1 MVAFLRFL
9 LCYLIICLPCSFLF
23 GQKRD
28 AYIFKHISTESG
40 LSNSTIE
47 CIFQDH
53 SGLIWIGTRN
63 GLNRI
68 EGDHITTFY
77 HDNQD
82 SGTISN
88 DYITDITEDNQ
99 HHLWLGTRNGINKL
113 DLHKGSFH
121 SVNIPNASLPL
132 IVNKIACDSS
142 GYIWV
147 ATANSGLFKINPAN
161 NKAPSITNLVS
172 PTWNK
177 SNTVNTL
184 YIDKY
189 QNIWFSTPSGLYSY
203 GTQTN
208 NWKQW
213 LDNSRL
219 QDCNIIKILSADD
232 HTLILGTEKNGLLIF
247 NHRNNVLQK
256 IDQYGTDHFRVSNN
270 MIKSLWKDNDGTIW
284 IGTLTGL
291 DHLNYPA
298 DSITHLYSEQD
309 NEYALSQKTISSIF
323 RDKESNLWVG
333 THRGGLNIS
342 YAKLSFFKTFR
353 LSPKNGALHYEDIKT
368 FWEAPNGK
376 IWTGTDGGGINIL
389 DPVTGLFSYLKHDS
403 SNHTSI
409 SSNAIL
415 DIYADRSDNLWLATW
430 GGGLNKY
437 LPGAHTFI
445 HYRHRETDATS
456 IPSDYVQR
464 IYQDKEGLL
473 WVCTYFGGLALL
485 DPQTGKFT
493 PFDQS
498 GISMDKLSGRNILS
512 IIEDNYQ
519 RLWVG
524 TDDGGLNCIDKKNRT
539 IQHYF
544 IDKNTSIPDLRVLFI
559 DNQSRLWVG
568 EKGLFRFDPQ
578 KNKFVAYKTGSLLDN
593 VIIKSIEQDSKGLLW
608 ISTSNGLFSLN
619 LQTNNVQRF
628 NNKDDLQGEEFED
641 NASLK
646 SRTGIMYFG
655 GLKGFN
661 SFHPELLMRQLKSPK
676 LLFTG
681 LTILDNPHS
690 PMNRVLL
697 LPDAI
702 TLSYLENSFTIQC
715 ANAIYSDIG
724 NHNIVYRLKGIS
736 NNWQEAVG
744 NKISFNHLAPG
755 SYQLE
760 ICSNASDM
768 SNPIDS
774 KTITIIITPPF
785 WQNNWFIAL
794 IILLLGGLIFWLMSI
809 KRKKELKQLREQNE
823 KEITEMQVQ
832 MFTNISHELRT
843 PLTMISVPIET
854 LMNEDTNS
862 KNQKTYRSI
871 YANTQKLQQLLK
883 EILDFSKL
891 KKEDTPLR
899 VSKGNMV
906 QLGSEV
912 TDAYQFLASQ
922 KGIKLHYN
930 SDTENFE
937 TYYDHSIVEKIMNNL
952 LSNAIKYTGNGGQVH
967 FTIHFTGVSPKPYFK
982 YIDTIGMPPR
992 SPLICI
998 LVRDNGIGITE
1009 GSLPNIFHRY
1019 FRTND
1024 RHIGAGIGLAFVK
1037 HLVLK
1042 HKGSIIVSS
1051 EKGKGTEFMILLPSA
1066 LNAFNQQE
1074 LTHENIAAFTNLE
1087 EPGADYNYNE
1097 HQKEKAHKNA
1107 PTILIVEDNQEVQ
1120 HLIENLLDKDYN
1132 IQLASNGQDALQLIT
1147 NNMPQ
1152 LIISDIMMP
1161 VMDGIEFCK
1170 SVRSDNLTAHIPI
1183 ILLTAKESDQ
1193 SYLEGIE
1200 TGADYYF
1207 IKPFKPN
1214 ILKKTIE
1221 RIFQKRAQWKS
1232 HLLQEAHLSVLE
1244 ITQSQSDK
1252 ALLQNLIDI
1261 IESNIQNADF
1271 KVDDLCK
1278 EISMSKT
1285 KLYLKIKE
1293 ITGGSY
1299 IELVKD
1305 LKMKKAATLLTTTSY
1320 SISEIM
1326 DMVGIQSQSYFS
1338 KTFKSTF
1345 GKSPSAYF
1353 QGK

>member
-1 MVAFLRFL
+1 MAAFLRIL
-9 LCYLIICLPCSFLF
+9 LCCVIISIPGRHLF

-28 AYIFKHISTESG
+28 VYIFKHISTESG

-68 EGDHITTFY
+68 EGDHITNFY
-77 HDNQD
+77 HDNRD

-88 DYITDITEDNQ
+88 DYITDITEDTQ

-113 DLHKGSFH
+113 DLHKGFFH
-121 SVNIPNASLPL
+121 SVHIPNTSLPL
-132 IVNKIACDSS
+132 IVNKIECDSS

-147 ATANSGLFKINPAN
+147 ATANNGLFRINTKN
-161 NKAPSITNLVS
+161 NKATSFANPALPSWPKN
-172 PTWNK
+172 
-177 SNTVNTL
+177 NTINTL
-184 YIDKY
+184 YIDKH
-189 QNIWFSTPSGLYSY
+189 QHIWFSTPSGLFSY
-203 GTQTN
+203 NMQTN
-208 NWKQW
+208 SWQQW
-213 LDNSRL
+213 LDKTRL
-219 QDCNIIKILSADD
+219 QEANIIKILRVNE
-232 HTLILGTEKNGLLIF
+232 HTLILGTEKNGLLVF
-247 NHRNNVLQK
+247 NHTKNNLQR
-256 IDQYGTDHFRVSNN
+256 IDQYGTDPFRVSNN
-270 MIKSLWKDNDGTIW
+270 MIKSLWKDNDGSIW

-291 DHLNYPA
+291 DHLNYKT

-353 LSPKNGALHYEDIKT
+353 LSPKKGALHYEDIKT
-368 FWEAPNGK
+368 FWEAPKGK

-389 DPVTGLFSYLKHDS
+389 DPNTGLFAYLKHDS
-403 SNHTSI
+403 SNSNSI

-415 DIYADRSDNLWLATW
+415 DIYADRANNLWIATW

-437 LPGAHTFI
+437 LPGTHSFV
-445 HYRHRETDATS
+445 HYRHIETDATS

-464 IYQDKEGLL
+464 IYQDREGLI

-485 DPQTGKFT
+485 NPKTGRFT

-498 GISMDKLSGRNILS
+498 GIAKGKLSGKNTLS
-512 IIEDNYQ
+512 IIEDDQQ
-519 RLWVG
+519 RIWVG
-524 TDDGGLNCIDKKNRT
+524 TDDGGLNCIDKKSRT

-559 DNQSRLWVG
+559 DSDKHLWVG
-568 EKGLFRFDPQ
+568 EKGLFKFDIQ
-578 KNKFVAYKTGSLLDN
+578 KNNFVPYTTGSLLDN
-593 VIIKSIEQDSKGLLW
+593 VIIKSIEQDTKGLLW

-619 LQTNNVQRF
+619 LQSNNVQRF

-681 LTILDNPHS
+681 LTILDNPQS
-690 PMNRVLL
+690 SLNKVLL
-697 LPDAI
+697 LPEQI

-755 SYQLE
+755 RYQLE
-760 ICSNASDM
+760 ICSNASDLN
-768 SNPIDS
+768 NPIDS
-774 KTITIIITPPF
+774 KTIVIFITPPF
-785 WQNNWFIAL
+785 WQNNWFISL
-794 IILLLGGLIFWLMSI
+794 IIILLGGLIFWLISI

-854 LMNEDTNS
+854 LMNEETNP
-862 KNQKTYRSI
+862 KNQRVYRSI
-871 YANTQKLQQLLK
+871 YANTQKLQQLLN

-899 VSKGNMV
+899 VTKGNIG
-906 QLGSEV
+906 QLGKEV
-912 TDAYQFLASQ
+912 ADAHRLLAGQ
-922 KGIKLHYN
+922 KGIKLHY
-930 SDTENFE
+930 DTNVQNHE
-937 TYYDHSIVEKIMNNL
+937 TFYDHSILEKILNNL
-952 LSNAIKYTGNGGQVH
+952 LSNAVKYTGNGGQIH
-967 FTIHFTGVSPKPYFK
+967 LKIHFTSSPPKPHFK
-982 YIDTIGMPPR
+982 YTDTIGLSPR
-992 SPLICI
+992 SPIIAI

-1019 FRTND
+1019 FRITD

-1042 HKGSIIVSS
+1042 HKGSLIVSS
-1051 EKGKGTEFMILLPSA
+1051 EKDNGTEFLILLPSA
-1066 LNAFNQQE
+1066 SNAYNQHE
-1074 LTHENIAAFTNLE
+1074 ITHENIAAFTNLE
-1087 EPGADYNYNE
+1087 APSVYYNDNDS
-1097 HQKEKAHKNA
+1097 QIEKAPKNA

-1120 HLIENLLDKDYN
+1120 QLIEGLLNTDYN
-1132 IQLASNGQDALQLIT
+1132 IQLASNGQEAIQLIS
-1147 NNMPQ
+1147 NHMPQ

-1161 VMDGIEFCK
+1161 IMDGIEFCK
-1170 SVRSDNLTAHIPI
+1170 SVRSDNLTAHIPF

-1207 IKPFKPN
+1207 IKPFNPN

-1221 RIFQKRAQWKS
+1221 RIFEKRAQWKA

-1244 ITQSQSDK
+1244 ITQTQSDK
-1252 ALLQNLIDI
+1252 ALLQKIIEI

-1285 KLYLKIKE
+1285 KLYLKIKD

-1305 LKMKKAATLLTTTSY
+1305 LKMKKAAKLLTTTNY